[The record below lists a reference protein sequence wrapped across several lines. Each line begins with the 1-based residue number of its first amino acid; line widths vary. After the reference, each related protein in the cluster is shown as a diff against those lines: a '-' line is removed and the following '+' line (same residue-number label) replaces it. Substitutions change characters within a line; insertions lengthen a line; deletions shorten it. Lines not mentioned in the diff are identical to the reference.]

1 MSKYLVVYFLLYWIS
16 HCYLVYKLNTHN
28 YININ
33 YKICFYRLLLFSYDI
48 LTLYLVNFSDN
59 LYLLNTYPILLSFCI
74 LFYYICR
81 HILRNQYIYQYIVH
95 VYHPQTCILYFGHY
109 YIGFYYSLVDFLI
122 KLSIIYYLLYI
133 HNILAMLFLLTL
145 SLLDTHFYY
154 TNITDSTEAIFQKL
168 IGYLYNIIN
177 TKKD

>member
-1 MSKYLVVYFLLYWIS
+1 MYNFLVIYFLLYWTS
-16 HCYLVYKLNTHN
+16 HCFLVYKINNHN
-28 YININ
+28 YIHIN
-33 YKICFYRLLLFSYDI
+33 YKICFYRLLLFLYDI
-48 LTLYLVNFSDN
+48 FTLYLVNFIDN
-59 LYLLNTYPILLSFCI
+59 LYLINTYPILLSFCI

-95 VYHPQTCILYFGHY
+95 VYHPQTSVLYFGHY
-109 YIGFYYSLVDFLI
+109 YIGFYYSLVDFFI
-122 KLSIIYYLLYI
+122 KLLIINYLLYI
-133 HNILAMLFLLTL
+133 HIILGMIFLLTL

-154 TNITDSTEAIFQKL
+154 QNITDSTEAIFQKI